1 MAGVAPKPL
10 LSIHRRIRTLIV
22 KASKLHVNPTL
33 AKSRFWNSSISNQ
46 NVVQP
51 LLKHTRSPHSPL
63 SERWGPLRNLNLWA
77 PSQTTATGA
86 GSCGC
91 TSEPRAFYEDAR
103 ELWNTLKSTHQDS
116 SAGGMMF
123 WLQKLTSARMNDTDL
138 NAHLGN
144 MAKSFDCLNS
154 LVTPENSL
162 TPQDIYS
169 TSLLTSLPPDW
180 LSCVSSMTNQ
190 PRVDPLKLLDA
201 LRAED
206 LRRRTRSEDTLVAQS
221 VAAASAKQSGRNNA
235 STLSNSSPLHFLRD
249 RWSRP

>member
-1 MAGVAPKPL
+1 APKPL

-91 TSEPRAFYEDAR
+91 TSEPRAFC
-103 ELWNTLKSTHQDS
+103 TS
-116 SAGGMMF
+116 SKTRRAT
-123 WLQKLTSARMNDTDL
+123 QKRRSR
-138 NAHLGN
+138 G
-144 MAKSFDCLNS
+144 
-154 LVTPENSL
+154 LVT
-162 TPQDIYS
+162 T
-169 TSLLTSLPPDW
+169 
-180 LSCVSSMTNQ
+180 
-190 PRVDPLKLLDA
+190 
-201 LRAED
+201 
-206 LRRRTRSEDTLVAQS
+206 
-221 VAAASAKQSGRNNA
+221 
-235 STLSNSSPLHFLRD
+235 TLSLALSQSAFTPTIFGT
-249 RWSRP
+249 SVT